1 MRTLTDL
8 PHTCCV
14 RDLKPD
20 NIVIDANDHVR
31 IIDFGSARPVPDDDD
46 DDDDDG
52 DDDDDECSSD
62 DYVDPDDEDA
72 QIARTEGR
80 RERLFERKAAKK
92 RQRETAAPSEAAD
105 DLSDVMKDGTNTTLA
120 EDAVQPGAAGGMM
133 TSLVVTWTY
142 RAPEIERQ
150 LQELH
155 QSRPKHEHEWHTH
168 YGQPVDIWSVGVVF
182 GELLSCACGVNDRN
196 RHLFASKLPQTK
208 DEEANGKNMLHFID
222 SEYKD
227 NSRKIIDRHYEGPGM
242 LRCAGATDALDL
254 LEQMLRVDWQVR

>member
-20 NIVIDANDHVR
+20 NIVIDANGHVR
-31 IIDFGSARPVPDDDD
+31 IIDFGAARPVPDSPSSDDD
-46 DDDDDG
+46 DDNDDDDG
-52 DDDDDECSSD
+52 DDDDDDSSSD

-92 RQRETAAPSEAAD
+92 RQRKTAAPSEAAD
-105 DLSDVMKDGTNTTLA
+105 DLSDVMKDGTNTTL
-120 EDAVQPGAAGGMM
+120 EVQPGAAGGLM

-150 LQELH
+150 LQEV
-155 QSRPKHEHEWHTH
+155 PKREHYWHTH

-182 GELLSCACGVNDRN
+182 GELLSCACGVNNER
-196 RHLFASKLPQTK
+196 RHLFHSKLPPTTV
-208 DEEANGKNMLHFID
+208 EEVNRKNMLHFID

-242 LRCAGATDALDL
+242 LRCVGATDALDL